1 MAVVSNGTTIIDA
14 GAISAGSGKMTLI
27 KTLTASGDGTLD
39 FVDGAS
45 SVVLD
50 DTYDEYLFTINN
62 VHPSATSEVN
72 FVFNLTI
79 DGTNWNVTKTGTMFQ
94 ALHLENDSNA
104 LLRYGPSTG
113 ALAQGTGD
121 SLLMGSIMRDADG
134 CGSGNFR
141 LFNPSSTT
149 FVKHYLAYIQ
159 YTHNSARSYFQA
171 ASGYAN
177 TTSAIT
183 GVRFL
188 MNTGNIDAGTI
199 KLYGIGG

>member
-62 VHPSATSEVN
+62 VHPSATSEVD
-72 FVFNLTI
+72 FVFNFTI

-94 ALHLENDSNA
+94 ANQNESGEYPLLE
-104 LLRYGPSTG
+104 YGPATG
-113 ALAQGTGD
+113 GLAQGTGD
-121 SLLMGSIMRDADG
+121 SLLMGSIERGADG

-141 LFNPSSTT
+141 LFAPSDTT
-149 FVKHYLAYIQ
+149 FVKHYLASIQ
-159 YTHNSARSYFQA
+159 YTHHGGRSYNRYA
-171 ASGYAN
+171 GGYAN